1 MGDRDRIDA
10 IAASVL
16 EHLRRFPDAR
26 DTARGV
32 CDWWLAPDLRGA
44 SLPAVERALRRLVA
58 AKRLVAVVMPDGST
72 LFAKP
77 PDGPRQPRP
86 P

>member
-1 MGDRDRIDA
+1 VGDRDRIDA
-10 IAASVL
+10 IAASIL

-32 CDWWLAPDLRGA
+32 HDWWLAPDLRGA
-44 SLPAVERALRRLVA
+44 SLAAVERALWRLVA
-58 AKRLVAVVMPDGST
+58 AKRVVAVVMPDGST

-77 PDGPRQPRP
+77 PDGPGHPRP